1 MSHVSI
7 RTAFASAILTVA
19 ALGVANPAEAAV
31 YRTFWDPPYGQWF
44 PDLGW
49 SGTSALFIPDACLVN
64 SGTVACAGMTA
75 GFAQAELFSL
85 SNPSS
90 TETLA
95 FNQIVNLS
103 SATFA
108 NGQLTAVNSDFF
120 SPVLA
125 TLGAAGGG
133 AYSFSLKFT
142 DQGAFLFHLQNGKE
156 TSPPCGAPSFGINTQ
171 SCGYSD
177 TFGQMSF
184 SLAVPEPET
193 YAMLFAGLG
202 LLGFTARRR
211 KLRLDQPVKGP
222 DGGCQSIT
230 LSGR

>member
-1 MSHVSI
+1 MSHASI
-7 RTAFASAILTVA
+7 RTAFASAILTVGA
-19 ALGVANPAEAAV
+19 ALGVADSAEAAV
-31 YRTFWDPPYGQWF
+31 YRTRWDPPYGQWF

-49 SGTSALFIPDACLVN
+49 SGTSALFIPDSCLVN

-108 NGQLTAVNSDFF
+108 NGLLTAVTSDFF
-120 SPVLA
+120 SPVVA

-156 TSPPCGAPSFGINTQ
+156 TSPP
-171 SCGYSD
+171 
-177 TFGQMSF
+177 
-184 SLAVPEPET
+184 L
-193 YAMLFAGLG
+193 
-202 LLGFTARRR
+202 RRAQFQHQHPV
-211 KLRLDQPVKGP
+211 LRLLRYVRTDEVLARCARTGDLRDAARWTWPAGIRGTSQKTA
-222 DGGCQSIT
+222 GGLISQSKVPT
-230 LSGR
+230 GF